1 MNPLAHVQ
9 WSIELEAVIRVVQT
23 ALTPAFLLVAV
34 GSLLNVLTGR
44 LSRIVDRSRH
54 LEERHANVS
63 GRALVNLVLELRLLE
78 KRMRIVG
85 RSILLSVLAA
95 VCVCV
100 MIGLLFLMGL
110 TDYSAVGLVVGVFIV
125 ALVLL
130 AAALVAFVREV
141 SLATHAIKIPKEYLE
156 LPDSGD

>member
-1 MNPLAHVQ
+1 MNQLMDVQ
-9 WSIELEAVIRVVQT
+9 WGVELEAVIRVVQT

-44 LSRIVDRSRH
+44 LSRIVDRSRD
-54 LEERHANVS
+54 LEAKHSQVS
-63 GRALVNLVLELRLLE
+63 GKELVNLVLELRLLE

-95 VCVCV
+95 VCVCI

-110 TDYSAVGLVVGVFIV
+110 TDYSAAELIVGIFIL

-130 AAALVAFVREV
+130 AGALAAFVREV

-156 LPDSGD
+156 LPESEV

>member
-1 MNPLAHVQ
+1 VNLMLQVQ
-9 WSIELEAVIRVVQT
+9 WGVELEAVIRVVQT

-44 LSRIVDRSRH
+44 LSRIVDRSRE
-54 LEERHANVS
+54 LEDRHAQVS
-63 GRALVNLVLELRLLE
+63 GKQLVRLVLELRLLE

-85 RSILLSVLAA
+85 RSILLAVLAA

-110 TDYSAVGLVVGVFIV
+110 TDYSAAGMIVAVFLV

-130 AAALVAFVREV
+130 SGSLASFVREV
-141 SLATHAIKIPKEYLE
+141 SIATHAIKIPKEYLE
-156 LPDSGD
+156 LPESEV